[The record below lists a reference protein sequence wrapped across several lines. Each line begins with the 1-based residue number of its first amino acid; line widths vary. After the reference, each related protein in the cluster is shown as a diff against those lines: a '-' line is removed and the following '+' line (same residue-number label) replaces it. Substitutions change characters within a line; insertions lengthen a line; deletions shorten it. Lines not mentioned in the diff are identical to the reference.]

1 MNLSKEAIE
10 AIEKESATHYPTAD
24 NTNQLANMHTLGY
37 CRGAKE
43 ALTNPEIYSK
53 AGLIK
58 KDEGLFTKKQMCDA
72 FIDGNTDAH
81 RPVER
86 MFQTSNDWCEKKYPN
101 YINKEGCAMGLD
113 ELEKWIK
120 EEAEDFRNSEFS
132 EDKMV
137 AGYLSMCVLG
147 KIKELK
153 TPPNPQP

>member
-86 MFQTSNDWCEKKYPN
+86 MFVTSNDWFEKKYPN
-101 YINKEGCAMGLD
+101 YQQPKEAGLISLY
-113 ELEKWIK
+113 EMILFLKWACEKQWMLWANGNWTNRAYFGETTTAQLFQIYK
-120 EEAEDFRNSEFS
+120 QQ
-132 EDKMV
+132 K
-137 AGYLSMCVLG
+137 
-147 KIKELK
+147 
-153 TPPNPQP
+153 Q